1 MNEENRREIDV
12 STTYETAVRVML
24 EMLPIQS
31 PEGVEFTHEFILE
44 VARKADRLDRILG
57 VRDNRA
63 TQAEI
68 RELEE
73 DIRELEEDIRCQD

>member
-24 EMLPIQS
+24 EMLPMQS
-31 PEGVEFTHEFILE
+31 PEGVKFTHEFILE
-44 VARKADRLDRILG
+44 VARKADRLDKILG

-68 RELEE
+68 QK
-73 DIRELEEDIRCQD
+73 LEEDIRCQD